1 MMHSLFMHSLD
12 GIAWAQGTGAGGG
25 GSTTSV
31 ILTQL
36 PLIALLVVVFYF
48 LLWKPEKDRRKK
60 MKTMLDALKK
70 GDKVVTSSGI
80 WGSVTNM
87 GKETVTIQVSDNTKL
102 KIQRDHI
109 ARVRTEDEE

>member
-1 MMHSLFMHSLD
+1 MNSLFA
-12 GIAWAQGTGAGGG
+12 IAWAQAPQGSGGGTG
-25 GSTTSV
+25 SV

-48 LLWKPEKDRRKK
+48 LLWKPERDRRKK
-60 MKTMLDALKK
+60 LKAMLDALKK
-70 GDKVVTSSGI
+70 GDKIVTSSGI
-80 WGSVTNM
+80 WGTVTNM

>member
-1 MMHSLFMHSLD
+1 MNSMLA
-12 GIAWAQGTGAGGG
+12 IAWAQAPQGAGGG
-25 GSTTSV
+25 GGATSV

-60 MKTMLDALKK
+60 MKAMLDALKK

-80 WGSVTNM
+80 WGTVTNM

-109 ARVRTEDEE
+109 TRVRAEDEE

>member
-1 MMHSLFMHSLD
+1 MNSMLT
-12 GIAWAQGTGAGGG
+12 IAWAQSPQGPGGG
-25 GSTTSV
+25 GGATSV

-60 MKTMLDALKK
+60 TKAMLDALKK

-80 WGSVTNM
+80 WGTVTNM
-87 GKETVTIQVSDNTKL
+87 GKETVTVQVSDNTKL
-102 KIQRDHI
+102 KIQRDHVSRI
-109 ARVRTEDEE
+109 RTEDEE

>member
-1 MMHSLFMHSLD
+1 MHSMLT
-12 GIAWAQGTGAGGG
+12 IAWAQSPQGPGGG
-25 GSTTSV
+25 GGATSV

-60 MKTMLDALKK
+60 MKAMLDALKK

-80 WGSVTNM
+80 WGTVTNM

-102 KIQRDHI
+102 KIQRDHVS
-109 ARVRTEDEE
+109 RVRTEDEE